1 MNIYEFGDLEKRSTA
16 TPLPSEA
23 IVFNGVS
30 LDEQLPY
37 YRTLNVSGRENFERS
52 LNTVETSGD
61 GEFFLSSKLN
71 ANTITVTYT
80 IETRNADE
88 FNETFTNLKKF
99 LLGEE
104 VEFYFMDEPEYTRT
118 GTVTKLENPT
128 AGAFDVVGTF
138 EISMSNPFRHG
149 QRKTITGGETLVIN
163 DPQLYY
169 KQSAEKIILNIK
181 TATKPFVLNVDN
193 DYNLTLTGG
202 LPANSNLVIDFNGN
216 TLTSSGT
223 NKLPDMDIL
232 KSNIFELKIK
242 NGQRITAKGAGSIEL
257 QYRVQML

>member
-1 MNIYEFGDLEKRSTA
+1 MNIYEFGDLGKRSTA

-52 LNTVETSGD
+52 LNTVDTSGD

-71 ANTITVTYT
+71 ANTIAVTYA
-80 IETRNADE
+80 IETRNAYD

-128 AGAFDVVGTF
+128 AGALEVVGTF
-138 EISMSNPFRHG
+138 EIAMSNPFRHG
-149 QRKTITGGETLVIN
+149 QKKSINGADGLVIN

-169 KQSAEKIILNIK
+169 NQRAEKIILTVN

-193 DYNLTLTGG
+193 DYNLTLASG
-202 LPANSNLVIDFNGN
+202 LPENSNLVIDFNEN
-216 TLTSSGT
+216 KLTSMGV

-232 KSNIFELKIK
+232 QTNIFELKIK
-242 NGQRITAKGAGSIEL
+242 NGQRITAKGANSIEL

>member
-80 IETRNADE
+80 IETRNADD

-104 VEFYFMDEPEYTRT
+104 VDFYFMDEPEYTRT
-118 GTVTKLENPT
+118 GTVTKLENPK
-128 AGAFDVVGTF
+128 AGSFDVVGTF
-138 EISMSNPFRHG
+138 DISMSNPFRHG
-149 QRKTITGGETLVIN
+149 QRKTITGSDNLVIN
-163 DPQLYY
+163 DPQLFY
-169 KQSAEKIILNIK
+169 KQSAEKMILTIK
-181 TATKPFVLNVDN
+181 TATNPFVLNVDN
-193 DYNLTLTGG
+193 DYNLMLTGG

-257 QYRVQML
+257 QYKVQML

>member
-23 IVFNGVS
+23 IVLNGVS

-80 IETRNADE
+80 IETRNADD

-149 QRKTITGGETLVIN
+149 QRKAITGGETLVIN

-202 LPANSNLVIDFNGN
+202 LTANSNLVIDFKNN
-216 TLTSSGT
+216 ALTSGGT
-223 NKLPDMDIL
+223 NKLPDMDII

-242 NGQRITAKGAGSIEL
+242 NGQRITAKGASSIEL
-257 QYRVQML
+257 QYRLQML

>member
-80 IETRNADE
+80 IETRNADD

-149 QRKTITGGETLVIN
+149 QRKKISGGDNLVIN
-163 DPQLYY
+163 DPQLFY
-169 KQSAEKIILNIK
+169 KQSAEKMILTIT

-193 DYNLTLTGG
+193 DYNLTLPGG
-202 LPANSNLVIDFNGN
+202 LPANSNLVIDFESN

>member
-1 MNIYEFGDLEKRSTA
+1 MNIYEFGDLGMRSTA

-61 GEFFLSSKLN
+61 GEFFLSSKLK
-71 ANTITVTYT
+71 ANSITVTYS
-80 IETRNADE
+80 IETRDADK

-128 AGAFDVVGTF
+128 AGTFDIVGTF
-138 EISMSNPFRHG
+138 EIAMSNPFRHG
-149 QRKTITGGETLVIN
+149 QRKNITGSDNLVIN
-163 DPQLYY
+163 DPQLFY
-169 KQSAEKIILNIK
+169 KQSAEKIILNVA
-181 TATKPFVLNVDN
+181 TATKPFVVNVDN
-193 DYNLTLTGG
+193 GYNLTLTGG
-202 LPANSNLVIDFNGN
+202 LPANSNLVIDLENN
-216 TLTSSGT
+216 TLTSNGA

-257 QYRVQML
+257 QYRVNML

>member
-61 GEFFLSSKLN
+61 GEFFLSSKLK
-71 ANTITVTYT
+71 ANSITVTYS
-80 IETRNADE
+80 IETQDADT

-118 GTVTKLENPT
+118 GTVTKLDNPK
-128 AGAFDVVGTF
+128 AGSFDVVGTF

-149 QRKTITGGETLVIN
+149 QRKAITGGETLVIN

-169 KQSAEKIILNIK
+169 KQSAEKIILNVK
-181 TATKPFVLNVDN
+181 TSTKPFVLNVDN
-193 DYNLTLTGG
+193 DYNLTLIGG
-202 LPANSNLVIDFNGN
+202 LPANSNLVIDFDGN

-223 NKLPDMDIL
+223 NKLPDMDII

>member
-52 LNTVETSGD
+52 INTVETSGD

-80 IETRNADE
+80 IETRNADD

-149 QRKTITGGETLVIN
+149 QRKAITGGETLVIN

-181 TATKPFVLNVDN
+181 TAANPFVLNVDN
-193 DYNLTLTGG
+193 EYNLTLTGG
-202 LPANSNLVIDFNGN
+202 LQANSNLAIDFNGN

-242 NGQRITAKGAGSIEL
+242 NGQRITAKGAGYIEL

>member
-71 ANTITVTYT
+71 SNTITVTYT
-80 IETRNADE
+80 IETRNADD

-149 QRKTITGGETLVIN
+149 RRKAITGGETLVIN

-181 TATKPFVLNVDN
+181 TATKPFILNVDK
-193 DYNLTLTGG
+193 DYNLTLAGG
-202 LPANSNLVIDFNGN
+202 LPANSNIVIDFNGN

>member
-1 MNIYEFGDLEKRSTA
+1 
-16 TPLPSEA
+16 
-23 IVFNGVS
+23 
-30 LDEQLPY
+30 QLPF

-71 ANTITVTYT
+71 ANSITVTYS
-80 IETRNADE
+80 IETRDADT

-128 AGAFDVVGTF
+128 AGAFDVIGTF
-138 EISMSNPFRHG
+138 EIAMSDPFRHG
-149 QRKTITGGETLVIN
+149 QRKTITGGESLVIN
-163 DPQLYY
+163 DPQLFY
-169 KQSAEKIILNIK
+169 KQRAEKMILNIK

-202 LPANSNLVIDFNGN
+202 LPANSNLVIDFAHN
-216 TLTSSGT
+216 TLTYIGT
-223 NKLPDMDIL
+223 NKLADMDIL
-232 KSNIFELKIK
+232 VSIIFELTIK
-242 NGQRITAKGAGSIEL
+242 NGHRITAKGAGSIEL
-257 QYRVQML
+257 QYKVQML